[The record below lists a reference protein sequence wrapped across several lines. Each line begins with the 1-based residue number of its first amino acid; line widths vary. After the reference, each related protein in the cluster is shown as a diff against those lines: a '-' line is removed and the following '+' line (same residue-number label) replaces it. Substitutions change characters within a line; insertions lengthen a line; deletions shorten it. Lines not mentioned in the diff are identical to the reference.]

1 MKTHHKGQMTVAR
14 SFAPTSAANVGKG
27 ASRLVAARLGPIW
40 RAYWL
45 SPPVGPGPI
54 SDRRSLLPEPTS
66 AARSHSA
73 TGNERAVR
81 TSADRI
87 LDELRRERHLV
98 LAGVLILAAVV
109 LAALVLPRARPSP
122 VPVQATSTDRAET
135 YELRWTTEKDD
146 ADPAN
151 FKTGVVEGAA
161 RLTLDEC
168 NGAKGAWESKF
179 RSVHE
184 AGRELGII
192 TTAMCKTLSD

>member
-1 MKTHHKGQMTVAR
+1 GPSCTPPAEALQRRLAPAAKRFASAAEPAFDPASAVLNPFLTMKTHHKGQMTVAR

-81 TSADRI
+81 
-87 LDELRRERHLV
+87 
-98 LAGVLILAAVV
+98 
-109 LAALVLPRARPSP
+109 
-122 VPVQATSTDRAET
+122 
-135 YELRWTTEKDD
+135 
-146 ADPAN
+146 
-151 FKTGVVEGAA
+151 
-161 RLTLDEC
+161 
-168 NGAKGAWESKF
+168 
-179 RSVHE
+179 
-184 AGRELGII
+184 
-192 TTAMCKTLSD
+192 